1 MPFSSWFF
9 PPRPKLEVPDG
20 DNDGGSDRPAS
31 RSAIDDMDFEAI
43 ADKVENLQLE
53 LAYAYDLCEQAN
65 LQFDKYRVQLQDL
78 KQDLGTERASN
89 AILKDMLSQE
99 RKNSAMLKAQFNFA
113 NQEVKRQRVLA
124 SQLQARLNTE
134 TASLNAMTKHARAV
148 ENRFVETQFDLEYLK
163 CTTDA
168 EKLSQAPT
176 IQSKDSPIPAQ
187 PFVVVL
193 VDGDAYLWSH
203 DIFLNENRMLGGTR
217 IEPGGLAATRI
228 KNEVTKYIMEQ
239 APSIPV
245 TSKVITRVFCN
256 FGTSERRMLSRQ
268 RVRSTAV
275 GLREFAIQFT
285 ERVPLFDYF
294 DAGRG
299 KERADDKIRENF
311 HLFLSTPNC
320 HAVFVAACT
329 DNGFARML
337 EQYADHPFANQK
349 IILVSPGYT
358 ALEFERFHFKHV
370 EWPTVFAVK
379 TMPRETAIKR
389 DKVLQ
394 KQRVQKIFALRGL
407 TLGVPQI
414 ETEVD
419 YHDLVM
425 NMLPK
430 WNMNDAKINVSE
442 DVEVRMKQGVGSDAE
457 WKSSGISPGL
467 PGDEDVD

>member
-9 PPRPKLEVPDG
+9 P
-20 DNDGGSDRPAS
+20 S
-31 RSAIDDMDFEAI
+31 RSESEVADGNGNGEPNRSASASETDNMDFEAI
-43 ADKVENLQLE
+43 AEKVEALQLE

-65 LQFDKYRVQLQDL
+65 LQFDNYRVQLQDL
-78 KQDLGTERASN
+78 KWDLGTERASN
-89 AILKDMLSQE
+89 AILKDILSQG
-99 RKNSAMLKAQFNFA
+99 RKNTAILKTQFNLA
-113 NQEVKRQRVLA
+113 NQEGKRQRVLA

-148 ENRFVETQFDLEYLK
+148 EQRFVESQFDLEYLK

-168 EKLSQAPT
+168 DRISQAPT
-176 IQSKDSPIPAQ
+176 IQSKDSPLPAQ

-193 VDGDAYLWSH
+193 VDGDAYLWSQ

-228 KNEVTKYIMEQ
+228 KNEVTRYIMEQ

-245 TSKVITRVFCN
+245 MSKIITRVFCN

-275 GLREFAIQFT
+275 GLREFAVQFT

-337 EQYADHPFANQK
+337 EQYGDHPFANQK

-370 EWPTVFAVK
+370 EWPTVFAAR

-389 DKVLQ
+389 DKALQ
-394 KQRVQKIFALRGL
+394 KQRVQKVFALRGL
-407 TLGVPQI
+407 TLGVPHV

-419 YHDLVM
+419 YRDLVLSM
-425 NMLPK
+425 VPTWDMS
-430 WNMNDAKINVSE
+430 DAKINVSV
-442 DVEVRMKQGVGSDAE
+442 DVGLGMKQGFDPE
-457 WKSSGISPGL
+457 WKSCGIAPGL
-467 PGDEDVD
+467 RRDEDVD

>member
-9 PPRPKLEVPDG
+9 P
-20 DNDGGSDRPAS
+20 S
-31 RSAIDDMDFEAI
+31 RSELDVADGNSKEEPNRSASASETDNMDFEAI
-43 ADKVENLQLE
+43 AEKVEALQLE

-65 LQFDKYRVQLQDL
+65 LQFDNYRVQLQDL
-78 KQDLGTERASN
+78 KRDLGTERASN
-89 AILKDMLSQE
+89 AILKDILSQE
-99 RKNSAMLKAQFNFA
+99 RKNTAILKTQFNLA
-113 NQEVKRQRVLA
+113 NQEGKRQRVLA

-134 TASLNAMTKHARAV
+134 AASLNAMTKHARAV
-148 ENRFVETQFDLEYLK
+148 EQRFVESQFDLEYLK

-168 EKLSQAPT
+168 DRLSKAPT
-176 IQSKDSPIPAQ
+176 IQSKDSPLPAQ

-203 DIFLNENRMLGGTR
+203 DVFLNENRMLGGTR

-228 KNEVTKYIMEQ
+228 KNEVTRYIMEQ

-245 TSKVITRVFCN
+245 TSKIITRVFCN

-275 GLREFAIQFT
+275 GLREFAVQFT

-299 KERADDKIRENF
+299 KERADDKIR
-311 HLFLSTPNC
+311 
-320 HAVFVAACT
+320 ACT

-370 EWPTVFAVK
+370 EWPTVFAAR
-379 TMPRETAIKR
+379 TTPRETAIKR

-394 KQRVQKIFALRGL
+394 KQRAQKVFMLRGL
-407 TLGVPQI
+407 TLGVPHV

-419 YHDLVM
+419 YRDLVLSM
-425 NMLPK
+425 VPRWDMS
-430 WNMNDAKINVSE
+430 DAKINVSV
-442 DVEVRMKQGVGSDAE
+442 DVGLGMKQGFDPE
-457 WKSSGISPGL
+457 WKSCGISPGL
-467 PGDEDVD
+467 RRDEGVD

>member
-9 PPRPKLEVPDG
+9 P
-20 DNDGGSDRPAS
+20 S
-31 RSAIDDMDFEAI
+31 RSESEVADGNGNGEPNRSASASETDNMDFEAI
-43 ADKVENLQLE
+43 AEKVEALQLE

-65 LQFDKYRVQLQDL
+65 LQFDNYRVQLQDL
-78 KQDLGTERASN
+78 KRDLGTERASN
-89 AILKDMLSQE
+89 AILKDILSQE
-99 RKNSAMLKAQFNFA
+99 RKNTAILKTQFNLA
-113 NQEVKRQRVLA
+113 NQEGKRQRVLA

-148 ENRFVETQFDLEYLK
+148 EQRFVESQFDLEYLK

-168 EKLSQAPT
+168 DRISQAPT
-176 IQSKDSPIPAQ
+176 IQSKDSPLPAQ

-193 VDGDAYLWSH
+193 VDGDAYLWSQ
-203 DIFLNENRMLGGTR
+203 DIFLDENRMLGGTR

-228 KNEVTKYIMEQ
+228 KNEVTRYIMEQ

-245 TSKVITRVFCN
+245 MSKVITRVFCN

-275 GLREFAIQFT
+275 GLREFAVQFT

-337 EQYADHPFANQK
+337 EQYGDHPFANQK

-370 EWPTVFAVK
+370 EWPTVFAAR

-389 DKVLQ
+389 DKALQ
-394 KQRVQKIFALRGL
+394 KQRVQKVFALRGL
-407 TLGVPQI
+407 TLGVPHV

-419 YHDLVM
+419 YRDLVLSM
-425 NMLPK
+425 VPRWDMS
-430 WNMNDAKINVSE
+430 DAKINVSV
-442 DVEVRMKQGVGSDAE
+442 DVGLGMKQGFDPE
-457 WKSSGISPGL
+457 WKSCGISPGL
-467 PGDEDVD
+467 RRDEDVD

>member
-9 PPRPKLEVPDG
+9 P
-20 DNDGGSDRPAS
+20 S
-31 RSAIDDMDFEAI
+31 RSESEVADGNGNGEPNRSASASETDNMDFEAI
-43 ADKVENLQLE
+43 AEKVEALQLE

-65 LQFDKYRVQLQDL
+65 LQFDNYRVQLQDL
-78 KQDLGTERASN
+78 KWDLGTERASN
-89 AILKDMLSQE
+89 AILKDILSQG
-99 RKNSAMLKAQFNFA
+99 RKNTAILKTQFNLA
-113 NQEVKRQRVLA
+113 NQEGKRQRVLA

-148 ENRFVETQFDLEYLK
+148 EQRFVESQFDLEYLK

-168 EKLSQAPT
+168 DRISQAPT
-176 IQSKDSPIPAQ
+176 IQSKDSPLPAQ

-193 VDGDAYLWSH
+193 VDGDAYLWSQ

-228 KNEVTKYIMEQ
+228 KNEVTRYIMEQ

-245 TSKVITRVFCN
+245 MSKIITRVFCN

-275 GLREFAIQFT
+275 GLREFAVQFT
-285 ERVPLFDYF
+285 ERVPLFDSF

-337 EQYADHPFANQK
+337 EQYGDHPFANQK

-370 EWPTVFAVK
+370 EWPTVFAAR

-389 DKVLQ
+389 DKALQ
-394 KQRVQKIFALRGL
+394 KQRVQKVFALRGL
-407 TLGVPQI
+407 TLGVPHV

-419 YHDLVM
+419 YRDLVLSM
-425 NMLPK
+425 VPRWDMS
-430 WNMNDAKINVSE
+430 DAKINVSV
-442 DVEVRMKQGVGSDAE
+442 DVGLGMKQGFDPE
-457 WKSSGISPGL
+457 WKSCGIAPGL
-467 PGDEDVD
+467 RRDEDVD